1 MSSRHILPG
10 FVGLCWGI
18 IGVRCNLAPGVFY
31 PILVGLAAIV
41 SVLVVWWYK

>member
-1 MSSRHILPG
+1 MSSKHILL
-10 FVGLCWGI
+10 FLVGISWGI

-41 SVLVVWWYK
+41 SVLVVWWNK